1 MKLRALD
8 LEGDGWIRFDE
19 LGVRARFVERD
30 GRFVPV
36 SVELIDSVLTIR
48 ALQQIPFGR
57 IEAAANE
64 ARVAE
69 ELRQQRNAAIGAK
82 ARQEGEDA
90 KDAADA
96 ASWYIGAI
104 VSTPAVTID
113 LRRSDEARKKL
124 KAILASEPTRYGDE
138 FYRLFSSVYGREAAQ
153 SPRPAAVLAEDLGVT
168 VGRVWRWV
176 RVCRSKGYLAPS
188 RIGKEG

>member
-36 SVELIDSVLTIR
+36 GVELIDSVLTIR

-90 KDAADA
+90 

-138 FYRLFSSVYGREAAQ
+138 FYRMFSSVYGMEAAQ